1 MKIGE
6 TILDIKGATIF
17 QNDHLVLSDVNLTIT
32 KGEFI
37 YLIGK
42 VGSGKTSLIKTLN
55 AEIPLKTG
63 EANIIDFNLAKLK
76 RKQIPLLRRKIG
88 VIFQDF
94 KLLTDRS
101 VYDNLL
107 FILQS
112 TGWKN
117 KRLIKDQ
124 IEHVLDLVNLK
135 FKAYKM
141 PYQLSGGEQQ
151 RVAIARALLNEPD
164 IILADEPTGNL
175 DPDTTNEIMN
185 ILFEISAKGRTVIM
199 ATHNYST
206 IQKFPARTI
215 KCEGGKVFEKHSYN
229 QVIELDA
236 LD

>member
-117 KRLIKDQ
+117 KRLIKDR

-141 PYQLSGGEQQ
+141 PHQLSGGEQQ

-206 IQKFPARTI
+206 IQKFPGRTI

-229 QVIELDA
+229 QVIELDI

>member
-117 KRLIKDQ
+117 KRLIKDR

-141 PYQLSGGEQQ
+141 PHQLSGGEQQ

-185 ILFEISAKGRTVIM
+185 ILFEISTKGRTVIM

-206 IQKFPARTI
+206 IQKFPGRTI

-229 QVIELDA
+229 QVIELDI